1 MRLRSE
7 GLSWREIDGETV
19 VLDLVSSKYLT
30 TNRTGTFLLRQLVVD
45 RSVEE
50 LVAALAKEYSIEPA
64 TAARDTDAFLTR
76 LLDRGLLEGDRDPQ
90 RPLGS
95 HTD

>member
-1 MRLRSE
+1 MRLRAE

-45 RSVEE
+45 RSMDE
-50 LVAALAKEYSIEPA
+50 LVTALAKEYSIEPA

-76 LLDRGLLEGDRDPQ
+76 LRDRGLLVADRDAQP
-90 RPLGS
+90 RLGS